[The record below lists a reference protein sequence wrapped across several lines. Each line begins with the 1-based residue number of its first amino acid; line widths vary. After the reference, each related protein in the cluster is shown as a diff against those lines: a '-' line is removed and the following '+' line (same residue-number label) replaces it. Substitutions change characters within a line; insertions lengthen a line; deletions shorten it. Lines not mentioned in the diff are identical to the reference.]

1 MLSAQTNS
9 LGRRYAAAPITD
21 WFNPST
27 ACICAAQNMY
37 LDSLHKAPGRYQD
50 NGAGWPTHR
59 RNPVTIA
66 NPTIAPVPV
75 PAGVEHV
82 SEWNDAA
89 PNARLDG
96 NNSRSRAG
104 HRCRSNETMCARRRK
119 EDITWLV

>member
-1 MLSAQTNS
+1 
-9 LGRRYAAAPITD
+9 
-21 WFNPST
+21 
-27 ACICAAQNMY
+27 
-37 LDSLHKAPGRYQD
+37 
-50 NGAGWPTHR
+50 
-59 RNPVTIA
+59 VTIA

-82 SEWNDAA
+82 SEWNDGA